1 MQKEIIEMRIKELTE
16 AIDRSA
22 AQHNALLGRI
32 NEAREIL
39 KMIENDGAI
48 VDSVNVD
55 AKS

>member
-39 KMIENDGAI
+39 KMIEEDKNTETAVVDG
-48 VDSVNVD
+48 
-55 AKS
+55 

>member
-22 AQHNALLGRI
+22 ANHNALLGRI

-39 KMIENDGAI
+39 KMIEEQGDVVDG
-48 VDSVNVD
+48 VSTEV
-55 AKS
+55 KS